1 LLYVLILI
9 TSLVC
14 TGFTQAIVQF
24 DKSIFTL
31 DVNPLSGDLTIGK
44 LDLSLIDD

>member
-1 LLYVLILI
+1 
-9 TSLVC
+9 
-14 TGFTQAIVQF
+14 
-24 DKSIFTL
+24 L